1 MEHKLLF
8 TLTTGIFATMSSLE
22 RDRDVTSMTGPVPLS
37 AGELS
42 AVKVRQENSSFS
54 PSVT

>member
-8 TLTTGIFATMSSLE
+8 TLTTGIFATMSSVE

-54 PSVT
+54 PSVI